1 MTEPYPYSVR
11 YMPMNRRLLF
21 LAFIPTAALTPACS
35 ERVPQADPAAV
46 DRLVASFE
54 TAPPAAPGGDNR
66 LSESVEEKIEKA
78 DRLTGTLVKV
88 EPDRVDPDLA
98 AELIAR

>member
-1 MTEPYPYSVR
+1 
-11 YMPMNRRLLF
+11 MPMTRTF
-21 LAFIPTAALTPACS
+21 LAFVLIPPAILTAACS
-35 ERVPQADPAAV
+35 ERAPQADPAAV

-54 TAPPAAPGGDNR
+54 TPQPAPEREGDA
-66 LSESVEEKIEKA
+66 LPESVEKKIEKA

-98 AELIAR
+98 AALIAR

>member
-1 MTEPYPYSVR
+1 
-11 YMPMNRRLLF
+11 MNRNF
-21 LAFIPTAALTPACS
+21 LAFALIPSAILTAACA
-35 ERVPQADPAAV
+35 EREPQADPAAV

-54 TAPPAAPGGDNR
+54 TPPAVAEDGGNKAA
-66 LSESVEEKIEKA
+66 STSIEKKVEKA
-78 DRLTGTLVKV
+78 DRLADTLVKV